1 MPITRRHFLLGTAS
15 GLIFP
20 AFYEK
25 AFGYCENHN
34 EPLLIAPKQ
43 PEEIL
48 YACKNFAAEGYQLN
62 LGNSEEQ
69 LLKMTIRDFCI
80 TYGEGDPERWWG
92 EEWIDVEDDEPI
104 DMDAKMDLCPVIDWW
119 ALRHSANAKAH
130 HYLECL
136 DLGSQLKNA
145 RAVGNLDFT
154 FGASP
159 GNDYIGVEARDD
171 VTLSLLQHRLNE
183 LGAGIK
189 VELD

>member
-1 MPITRRHFLLGTAS
+1 MPITRRHFRLGTAS
-15 GLIFP
+15 GLILP
-20 AFYEK
+20 AFCEK
-25 AFGYCENHN
+25 AFGYCENCN

-62 LGNSEEQ
+62 LGNPEEQ
-69 LLKMTIRDFCI
+69 LLEMTTRDFCI
-80 TYGEGDPERWWG
+80 TYGEGDPERWWR
-92 EEWIDVEDDEPI
+92 EEWSDVEDDESI
-104 DMDAKMDLCPVIDWW
+104 DMDEQLDLCLVLDWW
-119 ALRHSANAKAH
+119 ALQHSANAKAY

-136 DLGSQLKNA
+136 DLGPQLENA

-154 FGASP
+154 FGACP
-159 GNDYIGVEARDD
+159 GNDYMGVAARDD

>member
-15 GLIFP
+15 GLVLP

-25 AFGYCENHN
+25 VFRYCESYD

-62 LGNSEEQ
+62 LGNPEEQ
-69 LLKMTIRDFCI
+69 LLQMTIRDFCI
-80 TYGEGDPERWWG
+80 TYGEGDPERWWR
-92 EEWIDVEDDEPI
+92 EEWIDGEDDEPI
-104 DMDAKMDLCPVIDWW
+104 DMDEKIDLCPVIDWW
-119 ALRHSANAKAH
+119 ALHHSANAKAYY
-130 HYLECL
+130 YLECL
-136 DLGSQLKNA
+136 DLGPQLENA
-145 RAVGNLDFT
+145 RAVGNLNFT
-154 FGASP
+154 VGACP
-159 GNDYIGVEARDD
+159 GNDYIGVEAADHI
-171 VTLSLLQHRLNE
+171 TLSLLQHRLNE